1 MIKNKKK
8 FNEALSVVLQADG
21 LSLEAGGEI
30 YIRSLEGPY
39 WCVGTLDKYG
49 DYDEETEYQN
59 DLDGALAHF
68 HRLNDEG
75 GYSHG

>member
-1 MIKNKKK
+1 MIQDKEK
-8 FNEALSVVLQADG
+8 FNKALSVVLQADG
-21 LSLEAGGEI
+21 LSLEAGAEI

-49 DYDEETEYQN
+49 DIKDETEYEN
-59 DLDGALAHF
+59 DLEGALDHF

-75 GYSHG
+75 GYSFG